1 MVKTDSTD
9 GRAIV
14 VDYHLAGPPVQVWRA
29 LTDPA
34 ALQRWLMPNDIA
46 PVVGHRF
53 TFRTQPAPGFDGI
66 VHCEVLEVINNER
79 LVYSWRG
86 GPLETVVTWT
96 LSAGGDGGTILQLV
110 QDGFKPSD
118 GFTYDMLSKGW
129 RDKAPDALEKVVE
142 DLGS

>member
-1 MVKTDSTD
+1 
-9 GRAIV
+9 
-14 VDYHLAGPPVQVWRA
+14 
-29 LTDPA
+29 
-34 ALQRWLMPNDIA
+34 MPNDIA